1 MYICVRVFVY
11 AARIGKILL
20 IPFITLAKSLS
31 CRLIVSPKVVEKK
44 RPRFFKQGRCI
55 AAVAE
60 TRSFIAHARGRD
72 ELWGHPALCGY
83 VFLFAPLFHLFCVT

>member
-1 MYICVRVFVY
+1 M
-11 AARIGKILL
+11 
-20 IPFITLAKSLS
+20 
-31 CRLIVSPKVVEKK
+31 SPKVVEKK

-55 AAVAE
+55 SAVAD

-83 VFLFAPLFHLFCVT
+83 IEVGSALEPVITRDEFVKSEAREALYVPRKSLVDDFNIVHSVV